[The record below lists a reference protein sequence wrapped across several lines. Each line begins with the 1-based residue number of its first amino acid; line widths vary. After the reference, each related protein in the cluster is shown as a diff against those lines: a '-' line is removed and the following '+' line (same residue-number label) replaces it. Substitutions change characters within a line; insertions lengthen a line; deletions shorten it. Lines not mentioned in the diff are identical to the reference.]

1 MRPTQFP
8 ERIQRED
15 GKVGLL
21 QMRSD
26 QIRKGLERAPHR
38 SLLYADGMTDEE
50 LKSDKPLIAII
61 SSQAD
66 IIPGHN
72 HLQRLVNDVKA
83 GIYMA
88 GGIPMQF
95 GTIGVCDGI
104 AMNHEGMKY
113 SLTSREVIADSV
125 ECAVQGHAFDGV
137 VLIPSCDKIVP
148 GMIMGALRVNLPTV
162 LVSGGPMLAG
172 RDRDRKTETDLN
184 TLFDDKVYLSHHDN
198 GKPYLENNPVNIS
211 ITHTE
216 KYVAVILHEEEN
228 VGIDIE
234 SLDRDFSAVEK
245 KALSEDEIDDLEDEK
260 RNEQLA
266 IYWCAKEAVFKLLS
280 RYNVDFAEQIE
291 IERFRPRGEGELEA
305 TFTSKKDDE
314 EEFDLEYITFD
325 RHVLVW
331 VVGE

>member
-1 MRPTQFP
+1 M
-8 ERIQRED
+8 
-15 GKVGLL
+15 GLYL
-21 QMRSD
+21 KKELENEAVIGVW
-26 QIRKGLERAPHR
+26 QITE
-38 SLLYADGMTDEE
+38 TEEE
-50 LKSDKPLIAII
+50 LKELSSTPSDEMEEI
-61 SSQAD
+61 SFIRSES
-66 IIPGHN
+66 
-72 HLQRLVNDVKA
+72 LRKQRL
-83 GIYMA
+83 
-88 GGIPMQF
+88 
-95 GTIGVCDGI
+95 
-104 AMNHEGMKY
+104 
-113 SLTSREVIADSV
+113 
-125 ECAVQGHAFDGV
+125 AVR
-137 VLIPSCDKIVP
+137 
-148 GMIMGALRVNLPTV
+148 AL
-162 LVSGGPMLAG
+162 
-172 RDRDRKTETDLN
+172 LN
-184 TLFDDKVYLSHHDN
+184 TMFDDKVYLSHHDN
-198 GKPYLENNPVNIS
+198 GKPYIENNPVNIS
-211 ITHTE
+211 ITHTA

-305 TFTSKKDDE
+305 TFTGKKDEE

>member
-1 MRPTQFP
+1 MGLYLKK
-8 ERIQRED
+8 ELDNEAVIGVWRITET
-15 GKVGLL
+15 
-21 QMRSD
+21 
-26 QIRKGLERAPHR
+26 E
-38 SLLYADGMTDEE
+38 EE
-50 LKSDKPLIAII
+50 LKELSSTPSDEMEEI
-61 SSQAD
+61 SFIRSES
-66 IIPGHN
+66 
-72 HLQRLVNDVKA
+72 LRKQRL
-83 GIYMA
+83 
-88 GGIPMQF
+88 
-95 GTIGVCDGI
+95 
-104 AMNHEGMKY
+104 
-113 SLTSREVIADSV
+113 
-125 ECAVQGHAFDGV
+125 AVR
-137 VLIPSCDKIVP
+137 
-148 GMIMGALRVNLPTV
+148 AL
-162 LVSGGPMLAG
+162 
-172 RDRDRKTETDLN
+172 LN

-245 KALSEDEIDDLEDEK
+245 KALSEDEIDDLEDDK

-305 TFTSKKDDE
+305 TFTGKKDEE